1 MTMNDKGLSKTH
13 RAYLKQMIDSETG
26 EFDVP
31 KTVKLLREMKGM
43 TRNEFCK
50 YLGIPYRTLQDW
62 ELGNRSM
69 PSYVLRLMVYSVMY
83 DVLPKEQDKKTT

>member
-1 MTMNDKGLSKTH
+1 MNKKELSKEQI
-13 RAYLKQMIDSETG
+13 AYLTQMIDPETG

-50 YLGIPYRTLQDW
+50 YLDIPYRTLQDW

-69 PSYVLRLMVYSVMY
+69 PSYVLRLMVYAVML
-83 DVLPKEQDKKTT
+83 DVLPKEQ